1 MLGFVLGM
9 MRCRKRLCAK
19 TVSENLP
26 GTKSKRGSNHQGP
39 PARVHRALRRAPNRG
54 LSQLGRKINM
64 DPKTHSFI
72 TTRPLA
78 PTPEQLTEAA
88 ADLYDACKFALY
100 PNRSGYSL
108 FSTRATVVLEAA
120 VAKAECRCSTVR
132 EQASA
137 IQKVS

>member
-1 MLGFVLGM
+1 
-9 MRCRKRLCAK
+9 
-19 TVSENLP
+19 
-26 GTKSKRGSNHQGP
+26 
-39 PARVHRALRRAPNRG
+39 
-54 LSQLGRKINM
+54 M

-88 ADLYDACKFALY
+88 ADLYDACKFALD

-108 FSTRATVVLEAA
+108 FSNRATVVLEAA
-120 VAKAECRCSTVR
+120 VAKAEGRCSTVR

-137 IQKVS
+137 IQKVSARLEAREPTPQIAANSR